1 MFRTVGDEPSL
12 WESLLPA
19 EVLRL
24 PSHLTNAAIHLGCP
38 AA

>member
-1 MFRTVGDEPSL
+1 MFRTVGDRPAS

-24 PSHLTNAAIHLGCP
+24 PEELEGGRNTG
-38 AA
+38 

>member
-1 MFRTVGDEPSL
+1 MFRTVGDQPPL

-24 PSHLTNAAIHLGCP
+24 PDEPTRLDALLT
-38 AA
+38 